1 MTGTI
6 NQDGGSQ
13 NAYMSTAL
21 CSGTR
26 GGKKYLRKFR
36 GGEGDTIWHE
46 TVQGRVV
53 RWATGN
59 TDAQEELS
67 PAPLMVSV
75 QEVRLHHS
83 VLMVCALL
91 MAIMDSLSG
100 MMAAAHI

>member
-1 MTGTI
+1 MFRH
-6 NQDGGSQ
+6 QRRQ
-13 NAYMSTAL
+13 
-21 CSGTR
+21 
-26 GGKKYLRKFR
+26 KYLRKFR

-46 TVQGRVV
+46 TVQGGVV

-75 QEVRLHHS
+75 QEVRLHQA

-100 MMAAAHI
+100 MMAAALILC

>member
-13 NAYMSTAL
+13 NDYMSTAL

-26 GGKKYLRKFR
+26 GGKNISEKFR

-46 TVQGRVV
+46 TVQGREFAG
-53 RWATGN
+53 RQGN
-59 TDAQEELS
+59 MTLREES
-67 PAPLMVSV
+67 WEAPLYGLRS
-75 QEVRLHHS
+75 EVKLHHS

-91 MAIMDSLSG
+91 I
-100 MMAAAHI
+100 